1 MAKVLSAEDTDR
13 TDEPIRRRTL
23 HGEVATRLRDMIIDG
38 TLEAGTRINESDLG
52 PRLGVSRTPLREAL
66 RTLAGEGL
74 IELVPSKGAIV
85 RRFGP
90 EDVTQ
95 MLEALKA
102 LEGYA
107 ARLGVVRCSDEE
119 IAAVLKLHA
128 EMAKCFKAGE
138 RLAYYKLNQSIHTA
152 IVALAHNQS
161 IDELHNFIQS
171 QLKRIRYIGN
181 HAPEKWAAAMAEHE
195 RMADALERRDGE
207 ALAAALEEHMDKT
220 FERVRD
226 VL

>member
-1 MAKVLSAEDTDR
+1 MAKLLKAETAKHAV
-13 TDEPIRRRTL
+13 ELIPRRTL

-38 TLEAGTRINESDLG
+38 TLEAGMRINESDLCL
-52 PRLGVSRTPLREAL
+52 RLGVSRTPLREAL

-74 IELVPSKGAIV
+74 IELVPSKGAVV
-85 RRFGP
+85 RQFGP
-90 EDVTQ
+90 DDVAQ

-107 ARLGVVRCSDEE
+107 ARLGVIRCSDEE
-119 IAAVLKLHA
+119 IAAVLDMHT
-128 EMAKCFKAGE
+128 EMADLFRAGE

-195 RMADALERRDGE
+195 RMADALQRRDGE